1 MTFIHYFPSFSFH
14 SILSNN
20 ISNFMIIQFF
30 CLTFKNF
37 SMHRCL
43 RIAGLKTH
51 FLPGQFFCWL
61 NSYAKFAFLFWR
73 KLVGAHI
80 SIFKWHSKVLCAN
93 CAVCILE
100 KCRLHLNADWKSA
113 DSQACTASSNNLFTL
128 FKIVQNYAQHWFH
141 HHHRLQLYIFFLK
154 MQGSRVYI
162 WNVLYIYLKKTI

>member
-20 ISNFMIIQFF
+20 ISNFMIIRFF

-37 SMHRCL
+37 SIHRCS

-73 KLVGAHI
+73 KLVGGHI

-113 DSQACTASSNNLFTL
+113 DSRMCTASSNNLFTL
-128 FKIVQNYAQHWFH
+128 FKIVQNDPNIDSTIITSSS
-141 HHHRLQLYIFFLK
+141 YIYFLK
-154 MQGSRVYI
+154 NAGSQI
-162 WNVLYIYLKKTI
+162 IY